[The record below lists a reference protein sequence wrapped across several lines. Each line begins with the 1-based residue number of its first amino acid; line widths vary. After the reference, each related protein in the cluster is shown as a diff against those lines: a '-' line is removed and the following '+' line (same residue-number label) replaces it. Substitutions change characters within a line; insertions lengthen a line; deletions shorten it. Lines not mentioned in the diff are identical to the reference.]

1 VQPGLIATE
10 RIGQDM
16 AKFGIANNGAPPE
29 VVARVVGWLATSDEA
44 PSFNG
49 KTIEAQF
56 FCHDRKLLDGWDGPL
71 SSVGNNI
78 AYDAAAAN
86 LTAYERRLEER

>member
-1 VQPGLIATE
+1 MCI
-10 RIGQDM
+10 RD
-16 AKFGIANNGAPPE
+16 
-29 VVARVVGWLATSDEA
+29 S
-44 PSFNG
+44 
-49 KTIEAQF
+49 
-56 FCHDRKLLDGWDGPL
+56 RKLLDGWDGPL